1 MPRVDSLTVGVTLHL
16 MTKRTEDLLGV
27 DGDAAALRIMLSD
40 MSPAEKK
47 AELARLAKQYADAV
61 ARRGAKS

>member
-1 MPRVDSLTVGVTLHL
+1 